1 MPAWRLF
8 VLVLGETGT
17 GKELVA
23 RAIHEASGRRDGP
36 LVRVNCAAIPET
48 LMESEFFGHE
58 KGAFTGATARREGR
72 FAQAQGGTMFLDE
85 VGELPLD
92 LQAKLLR
99 VLQEGEFEPVGANRT
114 VRVDVRIVAATNRRL
129 EEEIEAGRFREDFL
143 IFLIERILWCY
154 EKVGAQADTGM
165 GV

>member
-99 VLQEGEFEPVGANRT
+99 VLQEGE
-114 VRVDVRIVAATNRRL
+114 
-129 EEEIEAGRFREDFL
+129 
-143 IFLIERILWCY
+143 
-154 EKVGAQADTGM
+154 
-165 GV
+165 